1 MNIQDIQKQLS
12 SVEKTLKDINS
23 KLMLELLD
31 VMTEN
36 RQLKESIAS
45 YEEIAEEQFNREFNG
60 EDLLWVIWITKIL
73 KFTQ

>member
-36 RQLKESIAS
+36 RQLKESIAT
-45 YEEIAEEQFNREFNG
+45 YEEIAEEQFNREFNR
-60 EDLLWVIWITKIL
+60 EDLL
-73 KFTQ
+73 

>member
-60 EDLLWVIWITKIL
+60 EDLL
-73 KFTQ
+73 

>member
-12 SVEKTLKDINS
+12 SVEKTLRDINS

-36 RQLKESIAS
+36 RQLKESIAT
-45 YEEIAEEQFNREFNG
+45 YEEIAEEQFNREFNR
-60 EDLLWVIWITKIL
+60 EDLL
-73 KFTQ
+73 

>member
-12 SVEKTLKDINS
+12 SVEKTLRDINS

-36 RQLKESIAS
+36 RNLKESLDS
-45 YEEIAEEQFNREFNG
+45 YREVVHGEFNG
-60 EDLLWVIWITKIL
+60 EDLL
-73 KFTQ
+73 

>member
-1 MNIQDIQKQLS
+1 MNTRLDNLEEIKRELS
-12 SVEKTLKDINS
+12 LVKNTLKDINS

-45 YEEIAEEQFNREFNG
+45 YEEIAEEQFNSEFYNIDNFNKD
-60 EDLLWVIWITKIL
+60 E
-73 KFTQ
+73 

>member
-36 RQLKESIAS
+36 RQLKESIAT

-60 EDLLWVIWITKIL
+60 EDLL
-73 KFTQ
+73 